1 MISEG
6 DNIVIKKV
14 PNSEDVVI
22 SSNVSIRHGDF
33 ILSDKEII
41 IEAEK
46 GIVITTSMPNKIRIG
61 IDINKFIVE
70 IDDLKKRFANLEQ
83 VVMTYVKK

>member
-6 DNIVIKKV
+6 DNIVIKNV
-14 PNSEDVVI
+14 PNSDDIVI

-33 ILSDKEII
+33 FLSDKEII
-41 IEAEK
+41 IESEK

-70 IDDLKKRFANLEQ
+70 IDDLKNRFANLEQ